1 MINENKFE
9 LTDKQTEKTYIPRKV
24 SKIKTLIINDCY
36 GVPDKLKF
44 GLTEGWD
51 LTKYYLILVDTK
63 EGFTTLKTAFEDMF
77 MIYNINTIDSNPN
90 SGIGINDNLFS
101 GKFTDEDIEYIPRF
115 KEINSKPNKF
125 VIKFPKQ
132 TITITTDPK
141 EIYTKYDGNKN
152 LTIDDIG
159 FFSLRENN
167 TDFAAQLKDYSTF
180 INIAKEKKLKG
191 TELLDWLYRNI
202 MDGRFL
208 YKPEITITE
217 EIQRNLTQTEKLAVS
232 TNLKD
237 FLNKDIPSMEDV
249 VNDIHKKAFENHSVP
264 IDNNIVKADYTIVE
278 ETEEIE

>member
-1 MINENKFE
+1 
-9 LTDKQTEKTYIPRKV
+9 
-24 SKIKTLIINDCY
+24 
-36 GVPDKLKF
+36 
-44 GLTEGWD
+44 
-51 LTKYYLILVDTK
+51 
-63 EGFTTLKTAFEDMF
+63 MF

-141 EIYTKYDGNKN
+141 EIYTKYNGNKN
-152 LTIDDIG
+152 FTIDDIG

-208 YKPEITITE
+208 YKPETTLTQE
-217 EIQRNLTQTEKLAVS
+217 SQRNLTQTEKLAIS
-232 TNLKD
+232 TNLKS
-237 FLNKDIPSMEDV
+237 FLDKDIPSMEDV
-249 VNDIHKKAFENHSVP
+249 VNNIHKKAFEKHSVP
-264 IDNNIVKADYTIVE
+264 IDNNIIEADYTIKEAEIE
-278 ETEEIE
+278 ETD

>member
-1 MINENKFE
+1 MSENTIEISTKCP
-9 LTDKQTEKTYIPRKV
+9 QTIPRKV
-24 SKIKTLIINDCY
+24 SKIKKLVINDCY

-51 LTKYYLILVDTK
+51 ITKHYFILVDTE

-132 TITITTDPK
+132 TIIITTDPK

-159 FFSLRENN
+159 FFSLREGN
-167 TDFAAQLKDYSTF
+167 TVFAAQLKDYHFF
-180 INIAKEKKLKG
+180 IRLAEEKKLKG

-217 EIQRNLTQTEKLAVS
+217 ENQRNLTQTEKLAVS

-249 VNDIHKKAFENHSVP
+249 VNNIHQKVFEQNATP
-264 IDNNIVKADYTIVE
+264 IITSNAIEVDYEVENIE
-278 ETEEIE
+278 QN

>member
-9 LTDKQTEKTYIPRKV
+9 LINEETKKTYIPRKV

-51 LTKYYLILVDTK
+51 ITKHYLILVDTE

-101 GKFTDEDIEYIPRF
+101 GKFTDEDIEYIPCF
-115 KEINSKPNKF
+115 KKINSKPNKF

-132 TITITTDPK
+132 IITITTDPK

-217 EIQRNLTQTEKLAVS
+217 ENQRNLTQTEKLAVS

-249 VNDIHKKAFENHSVP
+249 VNNIHQKVFEQNATP
-264 IDNNIVKADYTIVE
+264 IITSNAIEVDYEVENIE
-278 ETEEIE
+278 QN